1 MNELASNEASLR
13 KRGGIFI
20 IQGYLMP
27 LRVGNELVLGNGL
40 ESDPAEPIRI
50 FISPSCL
57 CFFVFATCF
66 HSLQNSFHVEENMN
80 NPSLLL
86 QFQPPTETDELAL
99 SHRPHSLERDSA
111 LPSLVS
117 WLPLANEGA
126 WIPSP
131 NMAAVGSPWSSGRRL
146 PKKRVGFWALQTIQK
161 SLI

>member
-20 IQGYLMP
+20 VQGYLMP

-40 ESDPAEPIRI
+40 ESDPAKPIRI

-66 HSLQNSFHVEENMN
+66 HSLQSSFHVEENMN

-99 SHRPHSLERDSA
+99 SHRPHSLERHSA
-111 LPSLVS
+111 LPAWSGDCRWPMRELEFPVQT
-117 WLPLANEGA
+117 WLLWAPHGDLAGGFLRRGLA
-126 WIPSP
+126 
-131 NMAAVGSPWSSGRRL
+131 SGLCRQF
-146 PKKRVGFWALQTIQK
+146 KRCPI
-161 SLI
+161 